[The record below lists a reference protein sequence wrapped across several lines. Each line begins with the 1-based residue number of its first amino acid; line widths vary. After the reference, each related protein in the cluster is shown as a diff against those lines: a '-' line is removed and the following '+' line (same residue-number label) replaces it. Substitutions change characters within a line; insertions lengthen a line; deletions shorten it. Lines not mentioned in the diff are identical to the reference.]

1 MIGVTIQCTMCNRK
15 VGEESGVYG
24 ADKGFTTADLTESL
38 VRLLILLPLEEEYD
52 ERI

>member
-1 MIGVTIQCTMCNRK
+1 MCYRK
-15 VGEESGVYG
+15 VEESGFYG